1 MRWNTKEHTDDEN
14 VQWCWLRA
22 IEWGRWPI
30 FLSQPLAPVLLIFF
44 SWKYVVLGVA
54 LLNLLWALFIRYR
67 VVIVPLA
74 YWGVAISLFR
84 WITWPS
90 ATVWLFVSGR
100 KPEAWVSLLWP
111 VLIYPVGIFTPT
123 QIGRIQKMFMGGLG
137 LEPKHRAIPA
147 G

>member
-1 MRWNTKEHTDDEN
+1 MHWHPNEHTDDEN

-22 IEWGRWPI
+22 VEWGRWPI
-30 FLSQPLAPVLLIFF
+30 FLSQSVAPVLLISL
-44 SWKYVVLGVA
+44 SWKYVVIGVA
-54 LLNLLWALFIRYR
+54 LLNLLWAFFIRYR
-67 VVIVPLA
+67 IVILPLA
-74 YWGVAISLFR
+74 CWGVLIALLR

-90 ATVWLFVSGR
+90 ATVWLFIAGR

-123 QIGRIQKMFMGGLG
+123 RIGRIQKMFMECLG
-137 LEPKHRAIPA
+137 YEPKDKSIPA